1 MSKAVLILDM
11 PSSCR
16 KCDLRVIGIDNF
28 CTGADCRKIDQME
41 IINED
46 IKPDWCPL
54 RELPEKKEDGEALKI
69 AIENDCYDGSM
80 EDKAYLNGYD
90 RGYNDCID
98 KLLKAE

>member
-1 MSKAVLILDM
+1 MSKAVLVMDM

-28 CTGADCRKIDQME
+28 CVGADCRKIDQME

-54 RELPEKKEDGEALKI
+54 RELPKKKI
-69 AIENDCYDGSM
+69 PQKFNPYEMLMLEHNQ
-80 EDKAYLNGYD
+80 GY
-90 RGYNDCID
+90 RKGYNACID
-98 KLLKAE
+98 ELLKGEEG